1 MIVPLTI
8 LSLDA
13 PATELL
19 ITSVFNNFPNLP
31 GYTLGNLYAAQ
42 LLEAMEDELGDID
55 EIIES
60 GEWQPMLDWL
70 RSKIHLQGSKWTP
83 SELIENATGAPPT
96 PQPFITYVERKYG
109 ELYNL

>member
-1 MIVPLTI
+1 MPNINKDDKDAVISALESG
-8 LSLDA
+8 LLVLD
-13 PATELL
+13 
-19 ITSVFNNFPNLP
+19 
-31 GYTLGNLYAAQ
+31 
-42 LLEAMEDELGDID
+42 GDID
-55 EIIES
+55 NIIES

-96 PQPFITYVERKYG
+96 PQPFISYVEKKYG

>member
-1 MIVPLTI
+1 
-8 LSLDA
+8 
-13 PATELL
+13 
-19 ITSVFNNFPNLP
+19 
-31 GYTLGNLYAAQ
+31 
-42 LLEAMEDELGDID
+42 
-55 EIIES
+55 
-60 GEWQPMLDWL
+60 MLDWL